1 MHLLEITLEIVA
13 KLHTGDKCTEL
24 QRVPY
29 SPGVNMYSVIPSSQK
44 KKKKIVSTT
53 PKYPQNQS
61 SLVDS
66 WRIWAVLL
74 THSVGRAVSCEQ
86 PPSVSTDTY
95 ERCSQRGSAVRTTC
109 CAPPASSDN
118 QARRFHCTDFFKP
131 FDSVAQW
138 RRPSSFVP
146 PGGKGCLA
154 PHGCSLPVPA
164 ACRHSPLASRSF
176 SFQIQEIL
184 GSDLNLY

>member
-13 KLHTGDKCTEL
+13 KLHAGDKCTEL

-44 KKKKIVSTT
+44 KKCVSTT
-53 PKYPQNQS
+53 AKYPQNQS

-74 THSVGRAVSCEQ
+74 THSVGHAVSFEQ
-86 PPSVSTDTY
+86 PPSVSTDKY
-95 ERCSQRGSAVRTTC
+95 ELCSQSSSAVRTTC
-109 CAPPASSDN
+109 CAPPASSNN
-118 QARRFHCTDFFKP
+118 QARRFHCMDFFKP

-146 PGGKGCLA
+146 PGGEGCLA
-154 PHGCSLPVPA
+154 AHGFSLPVPA

-176 SFQIQEIL
+176 SFQIQEIF